1 MTRHIKKIIIAIVAI
16 MVIAGLFVLGIN
28 LYVKNSVSDKI
39 VTVEKAKDLN
49 ADCIV
54 VLGAGLKPDG
64 SPSWMLED
72 RIKVGDELY
81 NEGAAPK
88 IIMSG
93 DHGQKSY
100 DEVNAMK
107 KYSIGEGVPSK
118 DIFMDH
124 AGFETYDTM
133 YRARDVFGAKK
144 IIVVTQDYHLYRAM
158 YAAKKLGLD
167 VYGVSATKRS
177 YGNKQWLREVREWLA
192 RVKIFGKCIT
202 KPKPKYLGK
211 KIDLKGSGD
220 VTNDKKA
227 QKERETGI
235 EPATPSLAR
244 RCSTTEPL
252 ALRCVYT
259 QEI

>member
-1 MTRHIKKIIIAIVAI
+1 MSKSNKSIIKRILLVL
-16 MVIAGLFVLGIN
+16 AGLALVVSLCVLGVNIF
-28 LYVKNSVSDKI
+28 VKSSVSDRI

-49 ADCIV
+49 ADCII
-54 VLGAGLKPDG
+54 VLGAGLRPDG
-64 SPSWMLED
+64 NPTWMLED

-81 NEGAAPK
+81 KNHAAPK

-93 DHGQKSY
+93 DHGRESY

-107 KYSIGEGVPSK
+107 KYAKNEGVPSK

-144 IIVVTQDYHLYRAM
+144 VIIVTQQYHLYRAM

-167 VYGVSATKRS
+167 AYGVSATKRK
-177 YGNKQWLREVREWLA
+177 YDNKQWIRDMREWLA

-211 KIDLKGSGD
+211 KIGLKGSGD
-220 VTNDKKA
+220 VTNDK
-227 QKERETGI
+227 
-235 EPATPSLAR
+235 
-244 RCSTTEPL
+244 
-252 ALRCVYT
+252 
-259 QEI
+259 

>member
-1 MTRHIKKIIIAIVAI
+1 MRKTKIILIALLV
-16 MVIAGLFVLGIN
+16 VVLLVGLCVLGIN
-28 LYVKNSVSDKI
+28 LYVKSSVSDRI

-49 ADCIV
+49 ADCII
-54 VLGAGLKPDG
+54 VLGAGLRPDG
-64 SPSWMLED
+64 NPTWMLED

-81 NEGAAPK
+81 KNHAAPK

-93 DHGQKSY
+93 DHGRESY

-107 KYSIGEGVPSK
+107 KYAKSEGVPSK

-144 IIVVTQDYHLYRAM
+144 VIIVTQKYHLYRAM

-167 VYGVSATKRS
+167 AYGVSATKRK
-177 YGNKQWLREVREWLA
+177 YDNKQWIRDIREWLA

-220 VTNDKKA
+220 VTNDK
-227 QKERETGI
+227 
-235 EPATPSLAR
+235 
-244 RCSTTEPL
+244 
-252 ALRCVYT
+252 
-259 QEI
+259 

>member
-1 MTRHIKKIIIAIVAI
+1 MKKIKIILIALLIV
-16 MVIAGLFVLGIN
+16 VLLVGLFVLGTN
-28 LYVKNSVSDKI
+28 LYVKSGVSDRI
-39 VTVEKAKDLN
+39 TTVDKAKDLD
-49 ADCIV
+49 ADCII
-54 VLGAGLKPDG
+54 VLGAGLRPDG
-64 SPSWMLED
+64 KPTWMLED

-81 NEGAAPK
+81 KNYAAPK

-93 DHGQKSY
+93 DHGRESY

-107 KYSIGEGVPSK
+107 KYAKSEGVPSK

-144 IIVVTQDYHLYRAM
+144 VIIVTQKYHLYRAM

-167 VYGVSATKRS
+167 AYGVSATKRK
-177 YGNKQWLREVREWLA
+177 YDNKQWIRDMREWLA

-220 VTNDKKA
+220 VTNDK
-227 QKERETGI
+227 
-235 EPATPSLAR
+235 
-244 RCSTTEPL
+244 
-252 ALRCVYT
+252 
-259 QEI
+259 

>member
-1 MTRHIKKIIIAIVAI
+1 MKANNKKSIIKKILLVLVGIVL
-16 MVIAGLFVLGIN
+16 VVSLCVLGVNIF
-28 LYVKNSVSDKI
+28 VKSSVSDKI

-49 ADCIV
+49 ADCII
-54 VLGAGLKPDG
+54 VLGAGLRPDG
-64 SPSWMLED
+64 NPTWMLED

-81 NEGAAPK
+81 KNHAAPK

-93 DHGQKSY
+93 DHGRESY

-107 KYSIGEGVPSK
+107 KYAMSEGVPSK

-144 IIVVTQDYHLYRAM
+144 VIIVTQKYHLYRAM

-167 VYGVSATKRS
+167 AYGVSATKRK
-177 YGNKQWLREVREWLA
+177 YDNKQWIRDIREWLA

-220 VTNDKKA
+220 VTNDK
-227 QKERETGI
+227 
-235 EPATPSLAR
+235 
-244 RCSTTEPL
+244 
-252 ALRCVYT
+252 
-259 QEI
+259 

>member
-1 MTRHIKKIIIAIVAI
+1 MKKRGIKKAKKILIALLVAVLLI
-16 MVIAGLFVLGIN
+16 GLCVLGVNIF
-28 LYVKNSVSDKI
+28 VKSSVSDKI
-39 VTVEKAKDLN
+39 VTVEKAKDMN
-49 ADCIV
+49 ADCII
-54 VLGAGLKPDG
+54 VLGAGLRPDG
-64 SPSWMLED
+64 KPTWMLED

-81 NEGAAPK
+81 KNHAAPK

-93 DHGQKSY
+93 DHGRESY

-107 KYSIGEGVPSK
+107 KYAKSEGVPSK

-144 IIVVTQDYHLYRAM
+144 VIIVTQKYHLYRAM

-167 VYGVSATKRS
+167 AYGVSATKRK
-177 YGNKQWLREVREWLA
+177 YDNKQWIRDMREWLA

-202 KPKPKYLGK
+202 KPKPKFLGK

-220 VTNDKKA
+220 VTNDK
-227 QKERETGI
+227 
-235 EPATPSLAR
+235 
-244 RCSTTEPL
+244 
-252 ALRCVYT
+252 
-259 QEI
+259 

>member
-1 MTRHIKKIIIAIVAI
+1 MKKREIKKAKKLLIALLAAVLLI
-16 MVIAGLFVLGIN
+16 GLCVLGVNIF
-28 LYVKNSVSDKI
+28 VKSSVSNRI

-49 ADCIV
+49 ADCII
-54 VLGAGLKPDG
+54 VLGAGLRPDG
-64 SPSWMLED
+64 NPTWMLED

-81 NEGAAPK
+81 KNHTAPK

-93 DHGQKSY
+93 DHGRESY

-107 KYSIGEGVPSK
+107 KYAKSEGVPSK

-144 IIVVTQDYHLYRAM
+144 VIIVTQKYHLYRAM

-167 VYGVSATKRS
+167 AYGVSATKRK
-177 YGNKQWLREVREWLA
+177 YDNKQWIRDIREWLA

-202 KPKPKYLGK
+202 KPKPKFLGK

-220 VTNDKKA
+220 VTNDK
-227 QKERETGI
+227 
-235 EPATPSLAR
+235 
-244 RCSTTEPL
+244 
-252 ALRCVYT
+252 
-259 QEI
+259 

>member
-1 MTRHIKKIIIAIVAI
+1 MSKSNKSIIKRILLVL
-16 MVIAGLFVLGIN
+16 AGLALVVSLCVLGVNIF
-28 LYVKNSVSDKI
+28 VKSSVSDRI

-49 ADCIV
+49 ADCII
-54 VLGAGLKPDG
+54 VLGAGLRPDG
-64 SPSWMLED
+64 NPTWMLED

-81 NEGAAPK
+81 KNHAAPK

-93 DHGQKSY
+93 DHGRESY

-107 KYSIGEGVPSK
+107 KYAKNEGVPSK

-144 IIVVTQDYHLYRAM
+144 VIIVTQQYHLYRAM

-167 VYGVSATKRS
+167 AYGVSATKRK
-177 YGNKQWLREVREWLA
+177 YDNKQWIRDIREWLA

-220 VTNDKKA
+220 VTNDK
-227 QKERETGI
+227 
-235 EPATPSLAR
+235 
-244 RCSTTEPL
+244 
-252 ALRCVYT
+252 
-259 QEI
+259 

>member
-1 MTRHIKKIIIAIVAI
+1 MSKSNKSIIKRILLVL
-16 MVIAGLFVLGIN
+16 AGLALGVSLCVLGVNIF
-28 LYVKNSVSDKI
+28 VKSSVSDRI

-49 ADCIV
+49 ADCII
-54 VLGAGLKPDG
+54 VLGAGLRPDG
-64 SPSWMLED
+64 NPTWMLED

-81 NEGAAPK
+81 KNHAAPK

-93 DHGQKSY
+93 DHGRESY

-107 KYSIGEGVPSK
+107 KYAKNEGVPSK

-144 IIVVTQDYHLYRAM
+144 VIIVTQQYHLYRAM

-167 VYGVSATKRS
+167 AYGVSATKRK
-177 YGNKQWLREVREWLA
+177 YDNKQWIRDMREWLA

-220 VTNDKKA
+220 VTNDK
-227 QKERETGI
+227 
-235 EPATPSLAR
+235 
-244 RCSTTEPL
+244 
-252 ALRCVYT
+252 
-259 QEI
+259 

>member
-1 MTRHIKKIIIAIVAI
+1 MRKTKKILIALLV
-16 MVIAGLFVLGIN
+16 VVLLVGLCVLGIN
-28 LYVKNSVSDKI
+28 LYVKSSVSDRI

-49 ADCIV
+49 ADCII
-54 VLGAGLKPDG
+54 VLGAGLRPDG
-64 SPSWMLED
+64 NPTWMLED

-81 NEGAAPK
+81 KNHAAPK

-93 DHGQKSY
+93 DHGRESY

-107 KYSIGEGVPSK
+107 KYAKSEGVPSK

-144 IIVVTQDYHLYRAM
+144 VIIVTQNYHLYRAM

-167 VYGVSATKRS
+167 AYGVSATKRK
-177 YGNKQWLREVREWLA
+177 YDNKQWIRDMREWLA

-202 KPKPKYLGK
+202 KPKPKFLGK
-211 KIDLKGSGD
+211 KIDLSGSGD
-220 VTNDKKA
+220 VTNDK
-227 QKERETGI
+227 
-235 EPATPSLAR
+235 
-244 RCSTTEPL
+244 
-252 ALRCVYT
+252 
-259 QEI
+259 

>member
-1 MTRHIKKIIIAIVAI
+1 MSKSNKSIIKRILLVL
-16 MVIAGLFVLGIN
+16 AGLALVVSLCVLGVNIF
-28 LYVKNSVSDKI
+28 VKSSVSDRI

-49 ADCIV
+49 ADCII
-54 VLGAGLKPDG
+54 VLGAGLRPDG
-64 SPSWMLED
+64 NPTWMLED

-81 NEGAAPK
+81 KNHAAPK

-93 DHGQKSY
+93 DHGRESY

-107 KYSIGEGVPSK
+107 KYAKNEGVPSK

-144 IIVVTQDYHLYRAM
+144 VIIVTQKYHLYRAM

-167 VYGVSATKRS
+167 AYGVSATKRK
-177 YGNKQWLREVREWLA
+177 YDNKQWIRDMREWLA

-220 VTNDKKA
+220 VTNDK
-227 QKERETGI
+227 
-235 EPATPSLAR
+235 
-244 RCSTTEPL
+244 
-252 ALRCVYT
+252 
-259 QEI
+259 

>member
-1 MTRHIKKIIIAIVAI
+1 MKNRGIKKAKKILIALLVAVLLI
-16 MVIAGLFVLGIN
+16 GLCVLGVNIF
-28 LYVKNSVSDKI
+28 VKSSVSDKI
-39 VTVEKAKDLN
+39 VTVEKAKDMN
-49 ADCIV
+49 ADCII
-54 VLGAGLKPDG
+54 VLGAGLRPDG
-64 SPSWMLED
+64 KPTWMLED
-72 RIKVGDELY
+72 RINVGDELY
-81 NEGAAPK
+81 KNHAAPK

-93 DHGQKSY
+93 DHGRESY

-107 KYSIGEGVPSK
+107 KYAKSEGVPSK

-144 IIVVTQDYHLYRAM
+144 VIIVTQKYHLYRAM

-167 VYGVSATKRS
+167 AYGVSATKRK
-177 YGNKQWLREVREWLA
+177 YDNKQWIRDMREWLA

-220 VTNDKKA
+220 VTNDK
-227 QKERETGI
+227 
-235 EPATPSLAR
+235 
-244 RCSTTEPL
+244 
-252 ALRCVYT
+252 
-259 QEI
+259 

>member
-1 MTRHIKKIIIAIVAI
+1 MSKSNKSIIKRILLVLAVLAL
-16 MVIAGLFVLGIN
+16 VVSLCVLGVNIF
-28 LYVKNSVSDKI
+28 VKSSVSDRI

-49 ADCIV
+49 ADCII
-54 VLGAGLKPDG
+54 VLGAGLRPDG
-64 SPSWMLED
+64 NPTWMLED

-81 NEGAAPK
+81 KNHAAPK

-93 DHGQKSY
+93 DHGRESY
-100 DEVNAMK
+100 DEVNTMK
-107 KYSIGEGVPSK
+107 KYAKNEGVPSK

-144 IIVVTQDYHLYRAM
+144 VIIVTQKYHLYRAM

-167 VYGVSATKRS
+167 AYGVSATKRK
-177 YGNKQWLREVREWLA
+177 YDNKQWIRDMREWLA

-220 VTNDKKA
+220 VTNDK
-227 QKERETGI
+227 
-235 EPATPSLAR
+235 
-244 RCSTTEPL
+244 
-252 ALRCVYT
+252 
-259 QEI
+259 

>member
-1 MTRHIKKIIIAIVAI
+1 MKASSKKSIIKRILLVLVGIVL
-16 MVIAGLFVLGIN
+16 VVSLCVLGIN
-28 LYVKNSVSDKI
+28 IFVKSSVSDKI

-49 ADCIV
+49 ADCII
-54 VLGAGLKPDG
+54 VLGAGLRPDG
-64 SPSWMLED
+64 KPTWMLED

-81 NEGAAPK
+81 KNHAAPK

-93 DHGQKSY
+93 DHGRESY

-107 KYSIGEGVPSK
+107 KYAKSEGVPSK

-144 IIVVTQDYHLYRAM
+144 VIIVTQKYHLYRAM

-167 VYGVSATKRS
+167 AYGVSATKRK
-177 YGNKQWLREVREWLA
+177 YDNKQWIRNIREWLA

-220 VTNDKKA
+220 VTNDK
-227 QKERETGI
+227 
-235 EPATPSLAR
+235 
-244 RCSTTEPL
+244 
-252 ALRCVYT
+252 
-259 QEI
+259 

>member
-1 MTRHIKKIIIAIVAI
+1 MKKREIKKAKKLLISLLAAVLLI
-16 MVIAGLFVLGIN
+16 GLCVLGVNIF
-28 LYVKNSVSDKI
+28 VKSSVSDKI
-39 VTVEKAKDLN
+39 VTVEKAKDMN
-49 ADCIV
+49 ADCII
-54 VLGAGLKPDG
+54 VLGAGLRPDG
-64 SPSWMLED
+64 KPTWMLED
-72 RIKVGDELY
+72 RINVGDELY
-81 NEGAAPK
+81 KNHAAPK

-93 DHGQKSY
+93 DHGRESY

-107 KYSIGEGVPSK
+107 KYAKSEGVPSK

-144 IIVVTQDYHLYRAM
+144 VIIVTQKYHLYRAM

-167 VYGVSATKRS
+167 AYGVSATKRK
-177 YGNKQWLREVREWLA
+177 YDNKQWIRDMREWLA

-220 VTNDKKA
+220 VTNDK
-227 QKERETGI
+227 
-235 EPATPSLAR
+235 
-244 RCSTTEPL
+244 
-252 ALRCVYT
+252 
-259 QEI
+259 

>member
-1 MTRHIKKIIIAIVAI
+1 MKKRGIKKAKKILIALLVAVLLI
-16 MVIAGLFVLGIN
+16 GLCVLGVNIF
-28 LYVKNSVSDKI
+28 VKSNVSDKI

-49 ADCIV
+49 ADCII
-54 VLGAGLKPDG
+54 VLGAGLRPDG
-64 SPSWMLED
+64 KPTWMLED

-81 NEGAAPK
+81 KNHAAPK

-93 DHGQKSY
+93 DHGRESY

-107 KYSIGEGVPSK
+107 KYAKSEGVPSK

-144 IIVVTQDYHLYRAM
+144 VIIVTQKYHLYRAM

-167 VYGVSATKRS
+167 AYGVSATKRK
-177 YGNKQWLREVREWLA
+177 YDNKQWMRDMREWLA

-220 VTNDKKA
+220 VTNDK
-227 QKERETGI
+227 
-235 EPATPSLAR
+235 
-244 RCSTTEPL
+244 
-252 ALRCVYT
+252 
-259 QEI
+259 

>member
-1 MTRHIKKIIIAIVAI
+1 MKASSKKSIIKRILLVLVGIVL
-16 MVIAGLFVLGIN
+16 VVSLCVLGIN
-28 LYVKNSVSDKI
+28 IFVKSSVSDKI

-49 ADCIV
+49 ADCII
-54 VLGAGLKPDG
+54 VLGAGLRPDG
-64 SPSWMLED
+64 KPTWMLED

-81 NEGAAPK
+81 KNHAAPK

-93 DHGQKSY
+93 DHGRESY

-107 KYSIGEGVPSK
+107 KYAKSEGVPSK

-144 IIVVTQDYHLYRAM
+144 VIIVTQKYHLYRAM

-167 VYGVSATKRS
+167 AYGVSATKRK
-177 YGNKQWLREVREWLA
+177 YDNKQWIRDMREWLA

-202 KPKPKYLGK
+202 KPKPKFLGK
-211 KIDLKGSGD
+211 KIDLSGSGD
-220 VTNDKKA
+220 VTNDK
-227 QKERETGI
+227 
-235 EPATPSLAR
+235 
-244 RCSTTEPL
+244 
-252 ALRCVYT
+252 
-259 QEI
+259 

>member
-1 MTRHIKKIIIAIVAI
+1 MKANNKKSIIKKILLVLVGIVL
-16 MVIAGLFVLGIN
+16 VVSLCVLGVNIF
-28 LYVKNSVSDKI
+28 VKSSVSDKI

-49 ADCIV
+49 ADCII
-54 VLGAGLKPDG
+54 VLGAGLRPDG
-64 SPSWMLED
+64 NPTWMLED

-81 NEGAAPK
+81 KNHAAPK

-93 DHGQKSY
+93 DHGRESY

-107 KYSIGEGVPSK
+107 KYAMSEGVPSK

-133 YRARDVFGAKK
+133 YRARDVFVAKK
-144 IIVVTQDYHLYRAM
+144 VIIVTQKYHLYRAM

-167 VYGVSATKRS
+167 AYGVSATKRK
-177 YGNKQWLREVREWLA
+177 YDNKQWIRDIREWLA

-220 VTNDKKA
+220 VTNDK
-227 QKERETGI
+227 
-235 EPATPSLAR
+235 
-244 RCSTTEPL
+244 
-252 ALRCVYT
+252 
-259 QEI
+259 

>member
-1 MTRHIKKIIIAIVAI
+1 MKANNKKSIIKKILLVLAGIVL
-16 MVIAGLFVLGIN
+16 VVSLFVLGVNIF
-28 LYVKNSVSDKI
+28 VKSSVSDKI
-39 VTVEKAKDLN
+39 ITVEKAKDLN
-49 ADCIV
+49 ADCII
-54 VLGAGLKPDG
+54 VLGAGLRPDG
-64 SPSWMLED
+64 NPTWMLED

-81 NEGAAPK
+81 KNHAAPK

-93 DHGQKSY
+93 DHGRESY

-107 KYSIGEGVPSK
+107 KYAKSEGVPSK

-144 IIVVTQDYHLYRAM
+144 VIIVTQKYHLYRAM

-167 VYGVSATKRS
+167 AYGVSATKRK
-177 YGNKQWLREVREWLA
+177 YDNKQWIRDIREWLA

-220 VTNDKKA
+220 VTNDK
-227 QKERETGI
+227 
-235 EPATPSLAR
+235 
-244 RCSTTEPL
+244 
-252 ALRCVYT
+252 
-259 QEI
+259 

>member
-1 MTRHIKKIIIAIVAI
+1 MKKRGIKKAKKILIALLVAVLLI
-16 MVIAGLFVLGIN
+16 GLCVLGVNIF
-28 LYVKNSVSDKI
+28 VKSNVSDKI

-49 ADCIV
+49 ADCII
-54 VLGAGLKPDG
+54 VLGAGLRPDG
-64 SPSWMLED
+64 NPTWMLED

-81 NEGAAPK
+81 KNHVAPK

-93 DHGQKSY
+93 DHGRESY

-107 KYSIGEGVPSK
+107 KYAKSEGVPSK

-144 IIVVTQDYHLYRAM
+144 VIIVTQKYHLYRAM

-167 VYGVSATKRS
+167 AYGVSATKRK
-177 YGNKQWLREVREWLA
+177 YDNKQWIRDIREWLA

-220 VTNDKKA
+220 VTNDK
-227 QKERETGI
+227 
-235 EPATPSLAR
+235 
-244 RCSTTEPL
+244 
-252 ALRCVYT
+252 
-259 QEI
+259 

>member
-1 MTRHIKKIIIAIVAI
+1 MKANNKKSIIKKILLVLVGIVL
-16 MVIAGLFVLGIN
+16 VVSLCVLGVNIF
-28 LYVKNSVSDKI
+28 VKSSVSDKI

-49 ADCIV
+49 ADCII
-54 VLGAGLKPDG
+54 VLGAGLRPDG
-64 SPSWMLED
+64 NPTWMLED

-81 NEGAAPK
+81 KNHAAPK

-93 DHGQKSY
+93 DHGRESY

-107 KYSIGEGVPSK
+107 KYAKSEGVPSK

-144 IIVVTQDYHLYRAM
+144 VIIVTQKYHLYRAM

-167 VYGVSATKRS
+167 AYGVSATKRK
-177 YGNKQWLREVREWLA
+177 YDNKQWIRDMREWLA

-211 KIDLKGSGD
+211 KIDLSGSGD
-220 VTNDKKA
+220 VTNDK
-227 QKERETGI
+227 
-235 EPATPSLAR
+235 
-244 RCSTTEPL
+244 
-252 ALRCVYT
+252 
-259 QEI
+259 